1 MAEQILPRNIKIHL
15 AVISA
20 LILLCLL
27 VVGVDS
33 ISSILLWALAG
44 NLTYLK
50 DNVVHFVF
58 EDSAF
63 DLACISVA
71 RSIILVACF
80 LFLEQWIL
88 RRLPT
93 IIKDSHGKRPTLITA
108 SIIVIV
114 GLGFACF
121 AYGVVKLGMIIKYWR
136 EDVVKLHIAY
146 KILVLSSIL
155 FPLAEFIIGA
165 VVWFL
170 VNRVT
175 RLLYLIAVVNN
186 DNETVSEK
194 TKRTFGRAELKR
206 LVGLAQPEFGL
217 MFFGTICLV
226 IASLCS
232 SVAPFFF
239 GQVIDTAL
247 PTPSLNN
254 CITDTGNGTGT
265 ENIGTLWDFSLWVV
279 ILVAVFTV
287 GALATL
293 LRSWVFTLA
302 GERFVARLRKIVF
315 TAVMKQEIGFF
326 DMNRTGELISRLT
339 SDTQAI
345 QAAATVN
352 ISMLARFSLQMILSL
367 GLMFWQSPK
376 LTAVLLSVVP
386 IVAIGA
392 VQYGKYL
399 KNLRKRFQDALARA
413 SSTAEETISNIRTVR
428 SFSNDAKMNKAYAV
442 DIDESYRIAKYL
454 AAITGIFMGLVSLL
468 MQGAAVL
475 LLWYG
480 AYLVHTREMEK
491 GVLTSMM
498 LYTLN
503 LAMSFVFLS
512 NLYGEFMQA
521 VGASVRLFELMD
533 RIPNM
538 KDGKERLKSITGEV
552 AFKNVHFSYPSR
564 PETLVLNGVSFNVL
578 PGQVVALV
586 GPSGGGKSTIVNLI
600 ERFYELQEGI
610 ILLNGR
616 NLKDLDPNWFRRHFG
631 LVSQEPV
638 LFACSIEDNIKF
650 GVEEATMEE
659 VKEAA
664 RQANAH
670 DFISSFESGYS
681 TMVGERGVRLSG
693 GQKQRIAIA
702 RALLMNPELL
712 LLDEATSALD
722 AESEHLV
729 QEAIDRAMNRRTVL
743 VIAHR
748 LSTVRNADKV
758 IVVNQGQVVEEGSHD
773 ELLSHDGIYKKLV
786 LRQLMAG
793 DHSINDSSDVLPIYP
808 L

>member
-206 LVGLAQPEFGL
+206 LVGLAQPVCVCVCVCVCACVRVCVHACFRACVCVHACVCRFNIIINTSQLQEFGL

-254 CITDTGNGTGT
+254 
-265 ENIGTLWDFSLWVV
+265 W
-279 ILVAVFTV
+279 
-287 GALATL
+287 
-293 LRSWVFTLA
+293 
-302 GERFVARLRKIVF
+302 
-315 TAVMKQEIGFF
+315 
-326 DMNRTGELISRLT
+326 
-339 SDTQAI
+339 
-345 QAAATVN
+345 
-352 ISMLARFSLQMILSL
+352 
-367 GLMFWQSPK
+367 
-376 LTAVLLSVVP
+376 
-386 IVAIGA
+386 
-392 VQYGKYL
+392 
-399 KNLRKRFQDALARA
+399 
-413 SSTAEETISNIRTVR
+413 
-428 SFSNDAKMNKAYAV
+428 
-442 DIDESYRIAKYL
+442 
-454 AAITGIFMGLVSLL
+454 
-468 MQGAAVL
+468 
-475 LLWYG
+475 
-480 AYLVHTREMEK
+480 
-491 GVLTSMM
+491 
-498 LYTLN
+498 
-503 LAMSFVFLS
+503 
-512 NLYGEFMQA
+512 
-521 VGASVRLFELMD
+521 
-533 RIPNM
+533 
-538 KDGKERLKSITGEV
+538 
-552 AFKNVHFSYPSR
+552 
-564 PETLVLNGVSFNVL
+564 
-578 PGQVVALV
+578 
-586 GPSGGGKSTIVNLI
+586 
-600 ERFYELQEGI
+600 
-610 ILLNGR
+610 
-616 NLKDLDPNWFRRHFG
+616 
-631 LVSQEPV
+631 
-638 LFACSIEDNIKF
+638 
-650 GVEEATMEE
+650 
-659 VKEAA
+659 
-664 RQANAH
+664 
-670 DFISSFESGYS
+670 
-681 TMVGERGVRLSG
+681 
-693 GQKQRIAIA
+693 
-702 RALLMNPELL
+702 
-712 LLDEATSALD
+712 
-722 AESEHLV
+722 
-729 QEAIDRAMNRRTVL
+729 
-743 VIAHR
+743 
-748 LSTVRNADKV
+748 
-758 IVVNQGQVVEEGSHD
+758 
-773 ELLSHDGIYKKLV
+773 
-786 LRQLMAG
+786 
-793 DHSINDSSDVLPIYP
+793 
-808 L
+808 